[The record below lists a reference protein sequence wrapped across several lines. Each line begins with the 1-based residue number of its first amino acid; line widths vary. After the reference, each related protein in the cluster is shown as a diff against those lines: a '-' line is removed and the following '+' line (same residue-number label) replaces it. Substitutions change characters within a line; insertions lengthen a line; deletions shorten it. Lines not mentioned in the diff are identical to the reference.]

1 MSFGHDD
8 MRTNCVCFLFA
19 TYCHQLFK
27 SRVKDQGSR
36 VAIFV
41 LGDALF
47 LCVIFLLG
55 EDVLSAYTNAKY

>member
-1 MSFGHDD
+1 MSVFCLLHTV
-8 MRTNCVCFLFA
+8 TNFSS
-19 TYCHQLFK
+19 QG
-27 SRVKDQGSR
+27 SRVKGQGSR

>member
-1 MSFGHDD
+1 MSVFCLLHTV
-8 MRTNCVCFLFA
+8 TNFSS
-19 TYCHQLFK
+19 QG
-27 SRVKDQGSR
+27 SRVKNQGSR

-41 LGDALF
+41 LGNAFF